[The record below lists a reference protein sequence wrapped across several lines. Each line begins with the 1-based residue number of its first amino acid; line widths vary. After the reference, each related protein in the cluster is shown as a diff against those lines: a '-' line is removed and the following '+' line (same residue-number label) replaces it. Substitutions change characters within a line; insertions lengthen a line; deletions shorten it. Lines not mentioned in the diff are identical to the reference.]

1 MNTVV
6 LKAMANI
13 LKSGIPG
20 FFVPLSLLL
29 MGSPLFS
36 QSIYRTACNGN
47 LSRLD
52 SLLQTTS
59 INTLDNRGRTLLHW
73 AVACNQEKVLHVLM
87 KQGIK
92 TGVEDKEGMTPLHV
106 AVQFARKNLFDTLV
120 RLQKDSSWI
129 VRYGPAM
136 MEKALLR
143 KKLPMVQKLTE
154 NGVDI
159 NQAND
164 RGSVPLEIAQRMGL
178 DTIADFLLRMGADE
192 SKVRHF
198 QPKGRYMGQEEPG
211 MEPQL
216 FAPNFI
222 STEESEFGSVFSKD
236 NQEFFYAVDV
246 NGKAEIRYSK
256 RIDDQ
261 WTPPKILLSHERY
274 GYNDPF
280 LSPDEKRLYF
290 ISKRAIDGVSDPKDV
305 DIWFVERKE
314 KTWSEPIHVGT
325 NINSDGNEY
334 YISFTDSGTMY
345 FSSNTRAAAERKES
359 DYDIYSSKFVN
370 GRFQKAIALGPTVN
384 TKNYE
389 ADVCVAPDESYIIF
403 CSERPDGFGR
413 GDLYISFKNAEG
425 TWSQSI
431 NMGGAINTKHYE
443 YCPFITQD
451 GNYLFFTS
459 QQDIYWVSTQIID
472 KIRKTK

>member
-1 MNTVV
+1 MNTVF
-6 LKAMANI
+6 LRAMANI

-92 TGVEDKEGMTPLHV
+92 TGVEDQEGMTPLHV

-198 QPKGRYMGQEEPG
+198 QPKGRYMGQEKPG

-280 LSPDEKRLYF
+280 LSPDENRLYF
-290 ISKRAIDGVSDPKDV
+290 ISKRAMDGVSDPKDV
-305 DIWFVERKE
+305 DIWFVE
-314 KTWSEPIHVGT
+314 
-325 NINSDGNEY
+325 
-334 YISFTDSGTMY
+334 
-345 FSSNTRAAAERKES
+345 
-359 DYDIYSSKFVN
+359 
-370 GRFQKAIALGPTVN
+370 
-384 TKNYE
+384 
-389 ADVCVAPDESYIIF
+389 
-403 CSERPDGFGR
+403 
-413 GDLYISFKNAEG
+413 
-425 TWSQSI
+425 
-431 NMGGAINTKHYE
+431 
-443 YCPFITQD
+443 
-451 GNYLFFTS
+451 
-459 QQDIYWVSTQIID
+459 
-472 KIRKTK
+472 